1 MHSKNILQVRVPSE
15 LRSAVAKAASDRL
28 QSESE
33 FVRQALIDKIRLL
46 GFEPNPD
53 DVSKS
58 DVARRVALRDL
69 AQRSPM
75 AA

>member
-1 MHSKNILQVRVPSE
+1 VAANIMRVRVPSQ
-15 LRSAVAKAASDRL
+15 LRLAVSTAAGRRL

-46 GFEPNPD
+46 GFDPNPD

-58 DVARRVALRDL
+58 DVARRFALRDL
-69 AQRSPM
+69 AKSPV